1 MEAARLLVQRLSN
14 TFNAILPPEKRAA
27 VRDLL
32 QDFAYVYPKLAVF
45 LFLNL
50 ALTGLPLLLFVAFAL
65 TIFVSSLIA
74 ALLGAILI
82 TLLITTFAI
91 FAASL
96 LLLPTVFLTTLAAS
110 SLYFWGLVAYY
121 IFVHLQKRGATPSDN
136 TIQSTNDL
144 PSDDGEWEHAEDDE
158 LGQSIVS
165 TDVVATDN
173 AIPSKDAASSGDTA
187 PTDGAAPTDD
197 TNPSDNA
204 IPSMDHDQSTPGV
217 HSANAMNGKV
227 HDWSGESVSFK
238 TGTTVKPT
246 DRPKVEAKDSA
257 VGLDG
262 IKEKPLQRF
271 DAMASQDYDGGDVD
285 PHMSSLADTIRSELA
300 SPAAFK
306 NRKSPRISPTPT
318 PPASTAPRQLFQY
331 AKLRKEHP
339 DGLRQDSKGLFKVD
353 DIASDSSLEEPNR
366 EQRLDA
372 NQPLRKRSASSFTS
386 MSRDPSIA
394 IQPIKR
400 GQTAIHLPTNLDTGK
415 LNPPA
420 IISQT
425 MPLSMP
431 ELERSLDHTKLK
443 TAMLKEGTNPA
454 IGNIIYAPVDPNT
467 AHVADI
473 EDNCDSET
481 SSRKSSVEIERLVDD
496 TTSADEMDFAKM
508 PPTPED
514 ERGAS
519 IKSSISPYTGEI
531 VESYFGDQ
539 GA

>member
-339 DGLRQDSKGLFKVD
+339 DGLRQDSKGLFK
-353 DIASDSSLEEPNR
+353 
-366 EQRLDA
+366 
-372 NQPLRKRSASSFTS
+372 
-386 MSRDPSIA
+386 
-394 IQPIKR
+394 
-400 GQTAIHLPTNLDTGK
+400 
-415 LNPPA
+415 
-420 IISQT
+420 ISQT